1 MYAWLQYE
9 GLLSEQKE
17 MYEAE
22 TNKALREQEREL
34 TTSVVNKYSE
44 QLRHHLEQQVEGVFG
59 LCVCVYIFIKLH
71 VTAQSGPVKCTAVRV
86 TPRGSALRTVCVCFN
101 PRSCFLLGVHQY
113 TSRPNAACVAY
124 PHVFSFFVGLPGLI
138 KHMRMIG

>member
-1 MYAWLQYE
+1 MMCAWLQYE

-59 LCVCVYIFIKLH
+59 LCM
-71 VTAQSGPVKCTAVRV
+71 
-86 TPRGSALRTVCVCFN
+86 CVCI
-101 PRSCFLLGVHQY
+101 Y
-113 TSRPNAACVAY
+113 
-124 PHVFSFFVGLPGLI
+124 
-138 KHMRMIG
+138 